1 MPHDDQMRETLHELD
16 PYCAV
21 GLARL
26 SLREAVLTRKVPES
40 HPDHQSDGI
49 ENHTCSAESTKDRS
63 WVWRSRSSASG

>member
-26 SLREAVLTRKVPES
+26 SLREAVLTREVPES
-40 HPDHQSDGI
+40 HPDLCPTGSR
-49 ENHTCSAESTKDRS
+49 TTPCSAESTKDRS